1 MEQKVF
7 SLWQTNFIC
16 VRLAAML
23 AYLQILFLCG
33 SEHAVNITH
42 RILMSSRKVHV
53 GGADSGMEARNET
66 TEGAGEQLCTTVS
79 VACKVGLHP
88 TW

>member
-1 MEQKVF
+1 MEQEVF
-7 SLWQTNFIC
+7 SLWQTSFIC

-53 GGADSGMEARNET
+53 GGADSGMEARNRRRRRT
-66 TEGAGEQLCTTVS
+66 AVYYSVS
-79 VACKVGLHP
+79 CM
-88 TW
+88 